1 MPEPFKIK
9 CRYCG
14 NIYAANKKNRSHCR
28 RSACRDKEIQR
39 QLSQLQAMLE
49 MLCSNN
55 IKACVEIRLAGN
67 DKISHEAKIESISNI
82 AKDIITNLNGN
93 DSNKNKNGVM
103 SEDLMPYFRILLW
116 KGIKG
121 NFIITIYDNGT
132 IDPNILNQTF
142 TPLSMPTIIGNNM
155 LVSGGEKHL
164 FLNKQEKKEV

>member
-14 NIYAANKKNRSHCR
+14 NVYAANKKNRSHCR

-49 MLCSNN
+49 MLCTNN

-67 DKISHEAKIESISNI
+67 DKLSHEAKIESISNV
-82 AKDIITNLNGN
+82 AKGIVVTTPT
-93 DSNKNKNGVM
+93 KNGGGVM
-103 SEDLMPYFRILLW
+103 PETLMPYFRILLW

-121 NFIITIYDNGT
+121 NFVINIYGNGT

-142 TPLSMPTIIGNNM
+142 TPLAMPMIIGNN
-155 LVSGGEKHL
+155 LLIHGNQH
-164 FLNKQEKKEV
+164 Q